1 MTNDRSRNNAGVDG
15 RDETAAGIQSRPSI
29 SIVERVADGTD
40 RSPLELPPL
49 NETVDVDALD
59 RLLEADDPDSPWPT
73 VVFRYANRRIRAT
86 ADGVIEL
93 TNPDETDVSAIDEWT
108 HVSIVAEPGERAVA
122 VRIASAIAS
131 RSGRDRDR
139 VRTAIEDVID
149 PDALARL
156 SQQRENGIS
165 RPGATVLFS
174 VLGHDVVVDPG
185 GTVSV
190 GSTLGRLKR
199 TGGNVLIAGGVPDDL
214 VDVAS
219 ANLLGDPDRHRRHLF
234 ALLDRDRRVVSDRLA
249 PSDIASAQIVDYAM
263 TARSVASA
271 GAPVTDAVAVVDEP
285 ADLDELE
292 ATVDA
297 RIRAFG
303 TETPL
308 CEPGDLRL
316 CIDSLRPMLD
326 ERGTD
331 GTVAL
336 LEPICE
342 AVRDVS
348 GLGHYVLPVDRDEP
362 LVDAL
367 ESLFDATV
375 ELRVGD
381 CGPQQRWHLHESGY
395 TTDWIGLARS
405 GER

>member
-1 MTNDRSRNNAGVDG
+1 MTDDRSRNGAGVDE
-15 RDETAAGIQSRPSI
+15 RDGTAAGIRSRPSI
-29 SIVERVADGTD
+29 SLIERLADETD

-59 RLLEADDPDSPWPT
+59 RLLETDDPERSWPT
-73 VVFRYANRRIRAT
+73 VVFRYANYRVRIT
-86 ADGVIEL
+86 ANGTIEL
-93 TNPDETDVSAIDEWT
+93 SDPDETDVSVVDEWT
-108 HVSIVAEPGERAVA
+108 HVSVAAESDERSVA
-122 VRIASAIAS
+122 VRVASAIAD
-131 RSGRDRDR
+131 RSGWDRSR
-139 VRTAIEDVID
+139 VRTAIGDAID
-149 PDALARL
+149 PDALDRL
-156 SQQRENGIS
+156 SRRRENGIS

-190 GSTLGRLKR
+190 GSTLGRLKQ

-214 VDVAS
+214 VDIAS
-219 ANLLGDPDRHRRHLF
+219 ATLLGDPDRDRRHLF
-234 ALLDRDRRVVSDRLA
+234 ALLDRDRRIVADRLA
-249 PSDIASAQIVDYAM
+249 PTDAASAQVVDYAM

-271 GAPVTDAVAVVDEP
+271 SAPAADAPAIVDEP

-292 ATVDA
+292 ATIDA

-303 TETPL
+303 TGAPL
-308 CEPGDLRL
+308 WEPGDLRL
-316 CIDSLRPMLD
+316 CVDSLRPVLD
-326 ERGTD
+326 ECGPD
-331 GTVAL
+331 GTVAF

-348 GLGHYVLPVDRDEP
+348 GLGHYVLPVDRDDP
-362 LVDAL
+362 LVDRL
-367 ESLFDATV
+367 ESLFDATI

>member
-1 MTNDRSRNNAGVDG
+1 MTNDRSRNNAGVDE
-15 RDETAAGIQSRPSI
+15 RDGTAAGIRSRPSI
-29 SIVERVADGTD
+29 SIVERVADETG

-59 RLLEADDPDSPWPT
+59 RLLETDGSSGPWPT

-93 TNPDETDVSAIDEWT
+93 TNPEEIDVSAVDEWT
-108 HVSIVAEPGERAVA
+108 HVSIVEEQGGRPIA

-131 RSGRDRDR
+131 RSGWDRDR
-139 VRTAIEDVID
+139 VRTAIGEVID

-156 SQQRENGIS
+156 SRQRENGIS
-165 RPGATVLFS
+165 RPGATVLLS

-219 ANLLGDPDRHRRHLF
+219 ANLLGDPDRNRRHLF

-249 PSDIASAQIVDYAM
+249 TTDIASAQIVDYAM

-271 GAPVTDAVAVVDEP
+271 GAPVADAVAVVDEP
-285 ADLDELE
+285 TDLDELE
-292 ATVDA
+292 AAVDA
-297 RIRAFG
+297 RVRAFG
-303 TETPL
+303 TDTPL
-308 CEPGDLRL
+308 SEPGDLRL
-316 CIDSLRPMLD
+316 CVDSLRPMLD

-348 GLGHYVLPVDRDEP
+348 GLGHYVLPVDRDDP